1 MDNLSTLDMAVLL
14 LVGGGAVLGFM
25 RGLVQE
31 VTSLIAWIAAII
43 AVRLFHTPVTAMLE
57 GQVGTPGAA
66 ALQGY
71 ALLFGGVF
79 MAGKWASR
87 AAGQRARASFVG
99 GVDRGLGAGF
109 GALKGLLVATLLFM
123 LASLVYDLAA
133 GGDAKRPDW
142 MTQSRTYPALSATS
156 AALSGV
162 IAARR
167 EGTADRRA
175 NPSAQSAK

>member
-1 MDNLSTLDMAVLL
+1 MDNLTALDMMVLL

-31 VTSLIAWIAAII
+31 VTSLIAWVAAIL
-43 AVRLFHTPVTAMLE
+43 AVRLFHTPATTMLE

-66 ALQGY
+66 AVLAY
-71 ALLFGGVF
+71 ALLFGGIF
-79 MAGKWASR
+79 LIGKYASR

-109 GALKGLLVATLLFM
+109 GAIKGLMVVTLLFM
-123 LASLVYDLAA
+123 LASLIYDIAA
-133 GGDAKRPDW
+133 GGDAERPQW
-142 MTQSRTYPALSATS
+142 MTESRTYPALSATS

-162 IAARR
+162 IAERRSARK
-167 EGTADRRA
+167 ADGA
-175 NPSAQSAK
+175 GG